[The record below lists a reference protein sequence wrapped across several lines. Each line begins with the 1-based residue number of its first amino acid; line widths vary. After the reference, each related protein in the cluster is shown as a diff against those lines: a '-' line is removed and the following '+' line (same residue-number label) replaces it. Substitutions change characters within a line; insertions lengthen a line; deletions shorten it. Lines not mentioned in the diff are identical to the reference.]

1 MVSFCESVISGFHKI
16 TYLIIA
22 DKRRKMST
30 FGGIN
35 QSLKS
40 MKRFVTYIC
49 VFMVCL
55 VCGAN
60 EITIHPQFAVGDT
73 LKYRTTAKVI
83 MYHGRDSL
91 VSVTKLLPTIF
102 VEAKNNK
109 GFVLRTTN
117 KLEAFEIE
125 CTDSESK
132 GQLPD
137 RTEELTDFVASRIL
151 QIQLDA
157 DCRPDTILNME
168 AVKESVLNS
177 YIKMLE
183 RELGT
188 EIDVN
193 EAPFVIGAVSDIC
206 KQKHLIEEQFGNI
219 PYFNFIGI
227 PLKSGKIPVSMVLT
241 DKLQATCHGLK
252 DLKMEFAEG
261 GSDMECSTDETDG
274 FYSISIKGKKGNS
287 EVAGNFLFA
296 DGILEHGYLS
306 VRAENETG
314 KITSIFT
321 IEPAD

>member
-1 MVSFCESVISGFHKI
+1 
-16 TYLIIA
+16 
-22 DKRRKMST
+22 MST
-30 FGGIN
+30 FGGVN

-49 VFMVCL
+49 VLMACL
-55 VCGAN
+55 VCGAK
-60 EITIHPQFAVGDT
+60 EITIRPQFAVGDT
-73 LKYRTTAKVI
+73 LKYRTTAKMI
-83 MYHGRDSL
+83 MYHGSDSL

-117 KLEAFEIE
+117 RLEAFEIE
-125 CTDSESK
+125 CTDPESK

-177 YIKMLE
+177 YVKMLE

-193 EAPFVIGAVSDIC
+193 EAPFVIGAVSGIC
-206 KQKHLIEEQFGNI
+206 NQKHLIEEQFGNI

-241 DKLQATCHGLK
+241 DKLRATCHGLK
-252 DLKMEFAEG
+252 DLKMEVAEG

-287 EVAGNFLFA
+287 EVDGNFLFA
-296 DGILEHGYLS
+296 DGILAHGLLS
-306 VRAENETG
+306 VKAENETG
-314 KITSIFT
+314 KITSIFC
-321 IEPAD
+321 IVPAD

>member
-1 MVSFCESVISGFHKI
+1 
-16 TYLIIA
+16 
-22 DKRRKMST
+22 
-30 FGGIN
+30 
-35 QSLKS
+35 

-49 VFMVCL
+49 VLMACL
-55 VCGAN
+55 ACGAK
-60 EITIHPQFAVGDT
+60 EITIRPQFAVGDT

-83 MYHGRDSL
+83 MYHESDSL

-125 CTDSESK
+125 CTDPESK
-132 GQLPD
+132 GELPD
-137 RTEELTDFVASRIL
+137 RTQELNDFVASRIL

-168 AVKESVLNS
+168 EVKESVLNA
-177 YIKMLE
+177 YVKMLE

-206 KQKHLIEEQFGNI
+206 NKKHLIEEQFGNI
-219 PYFNFIGI
+219 PYFNFIGV
-227 PLKSGKIPVSMVLT
+227 PLKSGEIPTSMVLT
-241 DKLQATCHGLK
+241 DKLQAMCYNLK
-252 DLKMEFAEG
+252 DLMMDVVQFDSDEERDTEEFEG
-261 GSDMECSTDETDG
+261 LYHITTDG
-274 FYSISIKGKKGNS
+274 NKGNT
-287 EVAGNFLFA
+287 EVHGDFLYRF
-296 DGILEHGYLS
+296 GILINGLLC
-306 VRAENETG
+306 VKTKTDTG
-314 KITSIFT
+314 KITSIFS